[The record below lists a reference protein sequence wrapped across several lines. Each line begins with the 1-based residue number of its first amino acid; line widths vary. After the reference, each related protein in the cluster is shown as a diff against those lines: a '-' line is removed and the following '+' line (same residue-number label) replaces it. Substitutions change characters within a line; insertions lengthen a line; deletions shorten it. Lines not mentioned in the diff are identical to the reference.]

1 MITQDLLYYIAMKE
15 MEDRQKQKEKEEKE
29 TREDAQKGHPA
40 RNHNNSD

>member
-29 TREDAQKGHPA
+29 TREDAQKGASRPQLL
-40 RNHNNSD
+40 